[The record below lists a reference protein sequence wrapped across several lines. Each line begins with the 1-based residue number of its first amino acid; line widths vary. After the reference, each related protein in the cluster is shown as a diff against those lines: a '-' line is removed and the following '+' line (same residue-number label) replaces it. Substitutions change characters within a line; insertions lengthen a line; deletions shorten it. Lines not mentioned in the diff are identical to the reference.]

1 MEREFYIIKDENG
14 TERKYAINSQEEKD
28 DFFNNAKTNNKK
40 VFDQSGNA
48 IDFNNI
54 PRPGKSQGTDQSQN
68 NQQQNTESSSENTSS
83 DSQLNNTDSK
93 IEKSSENVVEIG
105 DASKGKKT
113 SMLSFLKNEIEKDNI
128 RVEEAESKLKN
139 IPEITKP
146 IKNETEL
153 AEKLTNQY
161 IEFGFEFAEA
171 NYLGQTVKMIS
182 PDGKHSIKIHL
193 NKLDKSQKL
202 IKDFFKKHYDPN
214 AQDITPTKESVKN
227 QVEKT
232 RKESEKK
239 TKTDIDVLASN
250 FNPEQEKTDK
260 ENLLN
265 QIKNKKY
272 YTYNPSGETKEERV
286 NEFNAYDAV
295 PAHIEEYRKHKVT
308 QYNALHK
315 YKNFYDPNFDT
326 SISDDD
332 ILMSPDFMKFVKKKH
347 GIQGDL
353 VTKRMG
359 LDEIEKYNNNR
370 KTQKDNEAV
379 RLVSKE
385 QFRKFLSEK
394 KPPEKF
400 DEQLWNRGLQGEGG
414 YFKNPEYLKIENE
427 NKKRIGEYLSKY
439 NQIQQNPNYSEEER
453 LTLQNELKSEYDLLA
468 NSLHGNILQE
478 NKVENITKQ
487 ETEETRNLT
496 KATKKYL
503 EKQNLKLG
511 KELAEEGSVLLSEKN
526 IIEAEFAP
534 IQKELVKIN
543 NELKSTQPALNK
555 LNKKYN
561 INFKEDEE
569 GNKIYNLD
577 YINEGIEKINKK
589 YKDLPKTEEELK
601 ALLDKKVDEVKAKY
615 DLTDPKQVEKANKEV
630 TEYQQ
635 NIQDQLNTANDEIN
649 TYTENEL
656 NKIRQY
662 EKEKDLI
669 ISKHNNNLKLH
680 KEKYNDYLSFEKKYN
695 EINAKLDGF
704 QDTKL
709 VLDLSL
715 AENRKRLTAFGDG
728 EWWNIKS
735 KEVLGN
741 FAQNFIEAAGAI
753 YDIGDRFTDNL
764 VDIFVED
771 KDSAQ
776 FLKTVKAHMIPLGH
790 YFDEDSMGAVTDKKT
805 GLKISMYD
813 EDKFNF
819 DKSMALANE
828 RIKQPLS
835 WEDLKTNGDGAD
847 WAEYFISHG
856 VSQVPVLLTIA
867 STGGYALPLLGLN
880 SAGGKYKELIK
891 EKNLYEQSG
900 GLYGQDLSYGQITL
914 NAGVTG
920 LFEGGS
926 EYFTGRI
933 FSRTIKALAA
943 TPKPLVQRG
952 FINHIASIFKPK
964 NLLHVGGEWVSEGA
978 SEVLAQAGSNMADIY
993 INGDKT
999 VNVLDGWQE
1008 NFVNGSAFAAMLQS
1022 PRIYA
1027 NAIAPFTSN
1036 NKAVLGNIA
1045 RSLNDVA
1052 VDISDL
1058 KNFGPKYRDLSKKER
1073 EKQIEELENKHV
1085 QLVTQY
1091 ADITNTDIKRI
1102 DLLSSNEKKTLLNIN
1117 KSNLQDQELI
1127 NKTLNDKRLNDGTRD
1142 QRIKDIEKRI
1152 NNRNNKKQNILDK
1165 YPPEVVNK
1173 NYKNQMQNMQQMA
1186 NMVAKMGGPT
1196 ISIQQLTNE
1205 KYQQAVKEIESKKQD
1220 MSKSEIEARTSE
1232 LEALYDDYTNIIDNS
1247 KNKKDVEAAKK
1258 KRAEITNELGVGINI
1273 LKSNSAG
1280 VMSPII
1286 EDGKITGMNILINKD
1301 AVVDNGMFNTG
1312 AHEFIHA
1319 TFANTLKGDPAMRQ
1333 VLGGQLQNIMDGKG
1347 ITFKPGKEAE
1357 FKAKISQYRQDQQG
1371 EEMMAVMS
1379 EMLIKGDISIN
1390 NSVSEKIAGVFR
1402 RFSQNYLGYDIKFD
1416 SQQDI
1421 KNFLTD
1427 YSKSFKNNKPSK
1439 AIARMIAEGANGK
1452 IFKDAR
1458 TPEQIKDESM
1468 FSLAVQKNLKSNPDL
1483 RQDIDSAVQN
1493 NDGSSKHLNNEDFK
1507 ASPEYIEAFNKITES
1522 RLLDG
1527 LIQQGMTDKGL
1538 PGEALRDF
1546 TRKVKEELGIRY
1558 LKNFDLD
1565 KNDSLFGWL
1574 TGVSGG
1580 AGMSI
1585 IYRAKGDVMKQYV
1598 KEGRAQDVS
1607 IDKPISE
1614 AGTIADVIE
1623 GDINQ
1628 ETKDAFETEE
1638 IILTRETET
1647 EVQGTLVK
1655 KALNFS
1661 DQTIT
1666 TIENLARDV
1675 DYSNKSL
1682 NYKSVK
1688 DNLTKKDGILY
1699 DALDAVSNE
1708 IGIDANRI
1716 IKNQDLNNK
1725 QRTAAQ
1731 KYIVENADTLI
1742 KLLPEGQD
1750 QSGQATGV
1758 ANTKLGQFYVKGE
1771 RAKMKTG
1778 ATAAGLA
1785 TQTKRTDITKEE
1797 FLNVFGV
1804 NPDGTFQKGTKADGA
1819 IRALVTQVA
1828 TTVTNQELRMS
1839 GNAGARL
1846 KDGMSDAM
1854 YSLTPE
1860 LQDITTQV
1868 VKSFDTASYEIARE
1882 DLLKTPNGEKIAN
1895 FLDQM
1900 LFENN
1905 IESPGGYNDQVSKY
1919 MPGLF
1924 KDSKTG
1930 KKKIYTGPKL
1940 SKKSDTRSDKGIWGK
1955 PIDDLAINTAATIS
1969 TLHPSI
1975 STQEAIYAFGFKDSG
1990 AFKINGKQ
1998 VVIDGD
2004 PAVTLRTPADKYYP
2018 ALSNINRMTEQ
2029 QALKERNDIIK
2040 SGLMTEAEFDAMENS
2055 SPMEMK
2061 GFIGKTITSIYSE
2074 TDLNKK
2080 RDMLKEALPQIQKI
2094 NDGNR
2099 AKMKYLSIKMKQAY
2113 DAGKLTMLD
2122 TYLINKFQTNI
2133 VEGTRALSS
2142 LHSMYLIEGKQ
2153 IGQMKKPPKQ
2163 VTRNKKRVP
2172 NPNYDSQLKEYY
2184 DSWKTCKEFDKVTKI
2199 AKKKFPK
2206 AKGQELVDKTIS
2218 LMRPK
2223 NEHLVGSAITHARR
2237 AGYTLGDSNI
2247 TPDNIANNHETF
2259 FGPVWITD
2267 LFDRKLEV
2275 DGKLIDNKVSLEGE
2289 NRLIKFAGGNQA
2301 NIYHVSGDNIADFK
2315 VKKELAPIYN
2325 DLQSKKIKNT
2335 DTLNSLIPES
2345 DGKLMGKDPVEVK
2358 GMSVFDFDDTLGI
2371 TKSGVRVKMPN
2382 IDGLP
2387 KPKRKVIFLA
2397 GGAGSGK
2404 SNVVKKLNLE
2414 KQGFKI
2420 VNSDISLEWLKKN
2433 SGLPADMRDLTKAQR
2448 STLGKLSAESRKIAR
2463 RKMMKYKGEGNGV
2476 VVDGT
2481 GGSIKSMTNLVNE
2494 FKDKGY
2500 DISML
2505 YVETSLNTAL
2515 ERNRARKERSLL
2527 DKIVQ
2532 RNHEAVQ
2539 NNKPAF
2545 KDMFGNRFMQVKT
2558 DNLEIG
2564 DPMPKN
2570 LVSKM
2575 DDFVSGYEK
2584 RRLDATEFAEQGETI
2599 LEQGGEFDFSEFN
2612 QVVEGRPG
2620 PLLDKALQRAKKY
2633 GTKDMFVLTA
2643 RPPKSAEAI
2652 QQFLKSQ
2659 GLDIPLK
2666 NITGLANSTGDA
2678 KAEWMLGKFKE
2689 GYNDMYFA
2697 DDAMQ
2702 NVTAVKEV
2710 LDQLDIKSDV
2720 VQAKLKQSNRLVD
2733 NSDTMQSKII
2743 EPSQNIDMDFNE
2755 MLERKKG
2762 MDAKKR
2768 ISGAE
2773 ARVRGRDIGRFDFYI
2788 PPSAED
2794 FKGLLY
2800 YFLGKGKQGDAD
2812 MKFFSDKLLKPF
2824 AAGIRTWNTYK
2835 QSMANDFR
2843 SLKKQ
2848 SPNVVKILND
2858 LVPGTNFTNDSAIRV
2873 YLWNKAGKQI
2883 PNISKNLEKEL
2894 VRHISNNPALKSFAE
2909 ALAKISRT
2917 NNNYTEPGQN
2927 WVIGSIAR
2935 DLSETVN
2942 KVGRK
2947 QFLSEWINNKDI
2959 IFSPDNINKIEALY
2973 GTRYREALENILYRM
2988 ENGGN
2993 RVMSNDRDTNFMV
3006 NWINGAVGSIMFFN
3020 MRSAI
3025 LQTISAVNFV
3035 NFSDNN
3041 IFKATAAF
3049 ANQPQFWKDFVMLFN
3064 SDQLKQRRA
3073 GLQTDVS
3080 ASELVKS
3087 FKENGNTYGAVVNYL
3102 LEKGFTPTQI
3112 ADSVAIAFG
3121 GASFYRNRFKK
3132 YKKQGMTDAQA
3143 NEQAMLDFQEIAEET
3158 QQSSREDLVSKQQ
3171 ASILGRIILAFQN
3184 VTMQY
3189 GRLTKKALS
3198 DLVNRRGDTKT
3209 NISKILYYGA
3219 VQNIVFASLQSAL
3232 AFMMFGDEE
3241 EEVIKEKEVR
3251 VANTILD
3258 SFLRGTGIYGALA
3271 STLKN
3276 VALEWHVQSQKA
3288 KEGFKKDEIMD
3299 IAQEALNLSPPI
3311 GAKVRK
3317 LIQAY
3322 KMKEFGRT
3330 ATRDKLKYRLE
3341 NPKLAAAASLIE
3353 GVTNIPLARLLNKA
3367 NNLEE
3372 AITGQHETW
3381 KRVAMA
3387 LGWSRWELG
3396 LKDEE
3401 VEAAREEVKEEKKVE
3416 REIKREEKK
3425 EEKRKEKEE
3434 QKKKEEEEKKKKG
3447 IKTVRCSGI
3456 RSNGTRCKI
3465 TGETNKKKFLC
3476 VHHAEF
3482 KDGMDRDGDGKKE
3495 YRCTATKSNGKRCKN
3510 KTENKNKKC
3519 YAHQ

>member
-1 MEREFYIIKDENG
+1 MYIITDSEGNKKPYFVEN
-14 TERKYAINSQEEKD
+14 ENDKID
-28 DFFNNAKTNNKK
+28 LFNNAKTNNRQ
-40 VFDQSGNA
+40 VFDQLGNTV
-48 IDFNNI
+48 DLNNI
-54 PRPGKSQGTDQSQN
+54 PEPGKESGADQPQATEVNQPQG
-68 NQQQNTESSSENTSS
+68 NQQKNTESKSEDTSS
-83 DSQLNNTDSK
+83 
-93 IEKSSENVVEIG
+93 V
-105 DASKGKKT
+105 
-113 SMLSFLKNEIEKDNI
+113 SFLTNIKKFEEEKRKEIKKDTTKQADETRN
-128 RVEEAESKLKN
+128 EAE
-139 IPEITKP
+139 
-146 IKNETEL
+146 IKTNEDVNNL
-153 AEKLTNQY
+153 AL
-161 IEFGFEFAEA
+161 
-171 NYLGQTVKMIS
+171 
-182 PDGKHSIKIHL
+182 
-193 NKLDKSQKL
+193 
-202 IKDFFKKHYDPN
+202 
-214 AQDITPTKESVKN
+214 
-227 QVEKT
+227 
-232 RKESEKK
+232 
-239 TKTDIDVLASN
+239 N
-250 FNPEQEKTDK
+250 FNPEKQQEDK
-260 ENLLN
+260 NNLLQELKEREVLRYDRTLEPGEQQPTVRPFDN
-265 QIKNKKY
+265 VPDYIK
-272 YTYNPSGETKEERV
+272 
-286 NEFNAYDAV
+286 
-295 PAHIEEYRKHKVT
+295 EYKKHKST
-308 QYNALHK
+308 QYNAFHRF
-315 YKNFYDPNFDT
+315 NDFYDPNFD
-326 SISDDD
+326 SSMSDDD
-332 ILMSPDFMKFVKKKH
+332 IFMSQDFKKFIDRKKGNKEV
-347 GIQGDL
+347 L
-353 VTKRMG
+353 ELG
-359 LDEIEKYNNNR
+359 LDKVEKFNSNR
-370 KTQKDNEAV
+370 KTQKDNKVA
-379 RLVSKE
+379 RDISKQE
-385 QFRKFLSEK
+385 FTNFLSQQN
-394 KPPEKF
+394 PPEKF
-400 DEQLWNRGLQGEGG
+400 DEQLWNRGS
-414 YFKNPEYLKIENE
+414 YFKDSRYLKIENK
-427 NKKRIGEYLSKY
+427 NKASINEYLSKY
-439 NQIQQNPNYSEEER
+439 NKIQQNNELSEEQR
-453 LTLQNELKSEYDLLA
+453 LDQLKDLKNEYDTFA
-468 NSLHGNILQE
+468 NSLHDSLLQDNKIEINARKEKEEGLTKTDQQKSLDEYRGKRIKEE
-478 NKVENITKQ
+478 NK
-487 ETEETRNLT
+487 
-496 KATKKYL
+496 
-503 EKQNLKLG
+503 
-511 KELAEEGSVLLSEKN
+511 KEHIN
-526 IIEAEFAP
+526 IINERNNLDKQADST
-534 IQKELVKIN
+534 VKDLIPLRN
-543 NELKSTQPALNK
+543 SLNSTQSKIDDLNQE
-555 LNKKYN
+555 YN
-561 INFKEDEE
+561 IKFKENEE
-569 GNKIYNLD
+569 GNKVYDLD
-577 YINEGIEKINKK
+577 YIDEGIEEINKK
-589 YKDLPKTEEELK
+589 YENLPKTEEQYK
-601 ALLDKKVDEVKAKY
+601 SLLDKKVDEVKAKY
-615 DLTDPKQVEKANKEV
+615 DLTDSKQVEKANKEI
-630 TEYQQ
+630 TQYQQ
-635 NIQDQLNTANDEIN
+635 SIQDQLNKANNEIT
-649 TYTENEL
+649 TYRDKEL
-656 NKIRQY
+656 AKFKEY
-662 EKEKDLI
+662 EDKRNIITNDHEK
-669 ISKHNNNLKLH
+669 NLKL
-680 KEKYNDYLSFEKKYN
+680 YNDKYSDYLAYEKKYE
-695 EINAKLDGF
+695 EINSKLDKWN
-704 QDTKL
+704 DENL
-709 VLDLSL
+709 VLDLSI
-715 AENRKRLTAFGDG
+715 AEDRKTLEAFGDG
-728 EWWNIKS
+728 EWWKIKG
-735 KEVLGN
+735 KEVLGS
-741 FAQNFIEAAGAI
+741 FAGSFLQSASAI
-753 YDIGDRFTDNL
+753 YDIGDRFTDKL
-764 VDIFVED
+764 VDTFIKD
-771 KDSAQ
+771 KDDAK
-776 FLKTVKAHMIPLGH
+776 FVKELKAHLVPLGV
-790 YFDEDSMGAVTDKKT
+790 YFDSDSRLAPVDKKT
-805 GLKISMYD
+805 GLKISMFK
-813 EDKFNF
+813 EDQINF
-819 DKSMALANE
+819 DKSTAFANE
-828 RIKQPLS
+828 KIKQPLS
-835 WEDLKTNGDGAD
+835 WEELKTSGDGSD
-847 WAEYFISHG
+847 WAEYFVSHG
-856 VSQVPVLLTIA
+856 ISQIPVLLTIA
-867 STGGYALPLLGLN
+867 TTGGYALPLLGLN
-880 SAGGKYKELIK
+880 SAGGKYKELN
-891 EKNLYEQSG
+891 EQKNLYEQSG
-900 GLYGQDLSYGQITL
+900 GLYGQDLSYGQLLANATL
-914 NAGVTG
+914 TGV
-920 LFEGGS
+920 FEGGS
-926 EYFTGRI
+926 EYVTSKI
-933 FSRTIKALAA
+933 FGRTIKALSA
-943 TPKPLVQRG
+943 TPKPIVQQG
-952 FINHIASIFKPK
+952 FINHIASMFKPK
-964 NLLHVGGEWVSEGA
+964 NLLHIGGEWVSEGA

-1008 NFVNGSAFAAMLQS
+1008 SFVNGAALAGFLQS
-1022 PRIYA
+1022 PRIFA
-1027 NAIAPFTSN
+1027 NAIAPFRSN
-1036 NKAVLGNIA
+1036 ERLLGGIA
-1045 RSLNDVA
+1045 RELNDVTSKIA
-1052 VDISDL
+1052 DL
-1058 KNFGPKYRDLSKKER
+1058 KNFGPMYRDLSKKER
-1073 EKQIEELENKHV
+1073 KKQIEEFENKHV
-1085 QLVTQY
+1085 QLVTQF
-1091 ADITNTDIKRI
+1091 ADVTNTDIQRI

-1127 NKTLNDKRLNDGTRD
+1127 NKTLNDKRFNDGTRN

-1152 NNRNNKKQNILDK
+1152 NNRNKTKQNILDK
-1165 YPPEVVNK
+1165 YPPELVNK
-1173 NYKNQMQNMQQMA
+1173 NYKNQVQTMQQMA

-1196 ISIQQLTNE
+1196 LSIQELTNE

-1220 MSKSEIEARTSE
+1220 MSESQIEARTSE

-1357 FKAKISQYRQDQQG
+1357 FKAKIEQYKQDQQG

-1452 IFKDAR
+1452 IFKDAK
-1458 TPEQIKDESM
+1458 TPEQRKDESM

-1507 ASPEYIEAFNKITES
+1507 ASPEYLEAFNKITEG

-1558 LKNFDLD
+1558 LKNFNLD

-1614 AGTIADVIE
+1614 AGTIADIIE

-1638 IILTRETET
+1638 IILTRETQT

-1661 DQTIT
+1661 EQTIT

-1675 DYSNKSL
+1675 DYSDKSL

-1708 IGIDANRI
+1708 IGIDANRV

-1846 KDGMSDAM
+1846 KDGMSDSM

-1860 LQDITTQV
+1860 LQDATTQLA
-1868 VKSFDTASYEIARE
+1868 KAYDTAEYDARRE
-1882 DLLKTPNGEKIAN
+1882 DLLKMKDGDKVVDL
-1895 FLDQM
+1895 LDQI
-1900 LFENN
+1900 LFESN
-1905 IESPGGYNDQVSKY
+1905 IESPGGLNEQVSKY
-1919 MPGLF
+1919 MPSYF

-1930 KKKIYTGPKL
+1930 KKKIYIGPKL
-1940 SKKSDTRSDKGIWGK
+1940 SKKSDTRSDKGIWLES
-1955 PIDDLAINTAATIS
+1955 IDNLATNSATTIS

-1975 STQEAIYAFGFKDSG
+1975 STKEAIYAFGFKDSG

-1998 VVIDGD
+1998 VIIDGK
-2004 PAVTLRTPADKYYP
+2004 PAVSLRTPADKNFP
-2018 ALSNINRMTEQ
+2018 TLSNIPRMTER
-2029 QALKERNDIIK
+2029 QALKERNNIIK
-2040 SGLMTEAEFDAMENS
+2040 SGLMTEAEFDAMQNS

-2061 GFIGKTITSIYSE
+2061 GFIGKTIKSIYSE

-2113 DAGKLTMLD
+2113 DAGNLTTLD

-2153 IGQMKKPPKQ
+2153 IGQMNKPSDPAKLPK
-2163 VTRNKKRVP
+2163 
-2172 NPNYDSQLKEYY
+2172 YY
-2184 DSWKTCKEFDKVTKI
+2184 DSWKTCKEFNKVTKI

-2237 AGYTLGDSNI
+2237 AGYILGDSNI

-2259 FGPVWITD
+2259 FGPVWITN

-2301 NIYHVSGDNIADFK
+2301 NIYHVSGDNISDFK
-2315 VKKELAPIYN
+2315 VKKELAPVYN
-2325 DLQSKKIKNT
+2325 DLQSKKIKND
-2335 DTLNSLIPES
+2335 DTLNYSLIPES

-2404 SNVVKKLNLE
+2404 SNVIKKLNLE

-2448 STLGKLSAESRKIAR
+2448 STLSKLSAESRKIAR

-2500 DISML
+2500 DVSVL

-2532 RNHEAVQ
+2532 RNHEIVQ

-2659 GLDIPLK
+2659 GLDMPLE

-2824 AAGIRTWNTYK
+2824 AKGIRAWNTYK
-2835 QSMANDFR
+2835 QSMADDFR
-2843 SLKKQ
+2843 ALKKQ

-2873 YLWNKAGKQI
+2873 YLWNKAGAQI

-2894 VRHISNNPALKSFAE
+2894 VRHINNDPALKSFAD
-2909 ALAKISRT
+2909 ALARISRT

-2927 WVIGSIAR
+2927 WVVGSIAR

-2947 QFLSEWINNKDI
+2947 QFLSEWINNKDV
-2959 IFSPDNINKIEALY
+2959 IFSPENINKIEALY
-2973 GTRYREALENILYRM
+2973 GTRYREALENILFRM

-3049 ANQPQFWKDFVMLFN
+3049 ANQPQFWKDFTMLFN
-3064 SDQLKQRRA
+3064 SDQLKQRRR

-3080 ASELVKS
+3080 ASELTKS
-3087 FKENGNTYGAVVNYL
+3087 FKENGNTYEAVVNYL

-3132 YKKQGMTDAQA
+3132 YKKQGMKDVQA

-3171 ASILGRIILAFQN
+3171 ASILGRIVLAFQN

-3198 DLVNRRGDTKT
+3198 DLANRRGDTKT

-3232 AFMMFGDEE
+3232 MFMLFSGDEE
-3241 EEVIKEKEVR
+3241 DEVIEEKETR

-3258 SFLRGTGIYGALA
+3258 SFLRGTGIYGAMA

-3276 VALEWHVQSQKA
+3276 VAIEWHTQSQRA
-3288 KEGFKKDEIMD
+3288 KEGFKRDEVMK

-3311 GAKVRK
+3311 GSKVRK
-3317 LIQAY
+3317 IVQAY

-3341 NPKLAAAASLIE
+3341 NPKLASAVSLIE

-3372 AITGQHETW
+3372 AITGNHETW
-3381 KRVAMA
+3381 KRVAMT

-3416 REIKREEKK
+3416 REVKQKEKK

-3447 IKTVRCSGI
+3447 IKTLRCSGI

-3465 TGETNKKKFLC
+3465 TGETSKKKFLC